1 MRRLCLSITHF
12 YIRKKFLCFSFF
24 YCVENKSQATSR
36 IKILMFLIKK
46 SGFGLASSHTN
57 SVILELLFVDVV
69 TWSQAIVLYGQF
81 GWLIL
86 DALKLGR
93 SERD

>member
-1 MRRLCLSITHF
+1 
-12 YIRKKFLCFSFF
+12 
-24 YCVENKSQATSR
+24 
-36 IKILMFLIKK
+36 MFLIKK